1 MKIESS
7 TIQLSGQRSATE
19 TRTTRESLN
28 AWIGRQQPD
37 EASSDSRR
45 TQNNP
50 LLADRVSLSIP
61 SFSEEPKTKAQPS
74 GEIDPEKAL
83 ENDPRLQLMKR
94 MLEAL
99 TGQKIHLTGINP
111 LESVDEQQQITSPDA
126 NTGTTQAPPNP
137 TAGFGLEY
145 HRVETVY
152 EAEQT
157 TFSAKGIVNTADG
170 KTLHLSVHLAMSR
183 EYFEQNEVSVRLGDA
198 VMKDPLVLNFNG
210 LAVQLTDT
218 KFSFDIDSDGIED
231 QIAFVRSGS
240 GFLVIDKNGD
250 GSVNNG
256 QELFGAVSGDG
267 FEELTTY
274 DDDKNLW
281 IDENDGV
288 FKNLR
293 LWTKDEQGHDTLS
306 TLTEKEIGAIYLG
319 QTSTGFSLKNNQ
331 NQLYGQIKSTGLF
344 LNENGTAGTVQQID
358 LAA

>member
-7 TIQLSGQRSATE
+7 TIQLFGQRSATE

-28 AWIGRQQPD
+28 VWIGNQQQK
-37 EASSDSRR
+37 ETTSDSQRM
-45 TQNNP
+45 QNSR
-50 LLADRVSLSIP
+50 LIADRVSLSSP
-61 SFSEEPKTKAQPS
+61 DLSENPKPKTQAS
-74 GEIDPEKAL
+74 GEINPEKAL
-83 ENDPRLQLMKR
+83 ESDPRLQIMKR

-99 TGQKIHLTGINP
+99 TGQKIRLTGISP
-111 LESVDEQQQITSPDA
+111 LESTHEQHQISPPDA
-126 NTGTTQAPPNP
+126 NTGTTQAPLNSPS
-137 TAGFGLEY
+137 GFGLEY
-145 HRVETVY
+145 HRIETVY

-157 TFSAKGIVNTADG
+157 SFSAKGVVNTADG

-210 LAVQLTDT
+210 KAAQLTDT
-218 KFSFDIDSDGIED
+218 KFSFDIDSDGNED

-240 GFLVIDKNGD
+240 GFLVLDKNGD

-267 FEELTTY
+267 FAELAAY

-281 IDENDGV
+281 IDENDAV
-288 FKNLR
+288 FKDLR
-293 LWTKDEQGHDTLS
+293 IWTKDEQGQDTLR
-306 TLTEKEIGAIYLG
+306 TLAEKEIGAIYLG
-319 QTSTGFSLKNNQ
+319 QTSTGFSLKNSQ

-344 LNENGTAGTVQQID
+344 LNENGSAGTVQQID
-358 LAA
+358 LAV